1 MDINAKNQ
9 ILIVLTNTREFPER
23 GRHDANGLGM
33 TEEEAH
39 RTGCDIK
46 EVAYLYECLANP
58 SQSGQAIDATPCQV
72 TFASPRGG
80 ECHFDPDSLKASEHD
95 EAVRRFVKD
104 HKAMQL
110 VKNTRRLDEIRPEQY
125 HCICFPGGPGTLFDL
140 PHNDK
145 INLLVQTVWE
155 DNRGYVA
162 AIGHGICALLNVK
175 SRRSNEPI
183 LKGRKVTCNTVEE
196 EREMQLDKALPFMV
210 ENKLKEIGAK
220 FEKSSKFDINVVVD
234 ERIITAQNRNSTKEW
249 VSRIR
254 QQMKQ

>member
-1 MDINAKNQ
+1 MDGNKQNNQ

-23 GRHDANGLGM
+23 GSRNANALGL

-39 RTGCDIK
+39 RTGFDIK
-46 EVAYLYECLANP
+46 EVAYLYECLSNP
-58 SQSGQAIDATPCQV
+58 EQHQLTGPQFAV

-95 EAVRRFVKD
+95 EAVRRFLKD
-104 HKAMQL
+104 QKAMQL
-110 VKNTRRLDEIRPEQY
+110 IKNTRRLDDIRPEQY
-125 HCICFPGGPGTLFDL
+125 QCVAFPGGPGTLFDL

-145 INLLVQTVWE
+145 ITHLVQAIWE
-155 DNRGYVA
+155 EKHGMVA

-175 SRRSNEPI
+175 SRKTNEPI

-210 ENKLKEIGAK
+210 ENKLKEIGAR
-220 FEKSSKFDINVVVD
+220 FEKSSKFDVNVVVD
-234 ERIITAQNRNSTKEW
+234 ERIITGQNRNSTKEW
-249 VSRIR
+249 VARIR